1 MQPLYIGDLFQF
13 GDKRLRLK
21 DLKQIVK
28 DSNVGL
34 VDGKKKK
41 NSAGVWVCV
50 STHAWRLEATFWCLF
65 ISWSSS
71 YIPERSLTSKSLGLT
86 HSSPGL
92 CL

>member
-28 DSNVGL
+28 CSNVGL
-34 VDGKKKK
+34 FDGKKKK
-41 NSAGVWVCV
+41 NSAGVCV
-50 STHAWRLEATFWCLF
+50 SAHAWRLEATFWCLF
-65 ISWSSS
+65 ISLSSS